1 MQDHDAHVDDLHVS
15 PLEDYIQSEPEA
27 AGMHPGWILAIL
39 AAVGVVCFM
48 LLDGLKSETYYY
60 EVHDAVAQGTELV
73 GQQVRIK
80 GIVEEGTIV
89 GEDGK
94 LGRTFSISER
104 GKSLRVTYDRALPDT
119 FEEGVE
125 VVALGTVDSDYVLVA
140 DEVLV
145 KCPSRYEGG
154 APTGGPNSTGPTVN

>member
-1 MQDHDAHVDDLHVS
+1 MQDMHEYLDDQDLDTR
-15 PLEDYIQSEPEA
+15 PLEDYVEPEVS
-27 AGMHPGWILAIL
+27 GMHPGWILVIL

-48 LLDGLKSETYYY
+48 LMDGLKSETYYY
-60 EVHDAVAQGTELV
+60 EVHNAVAQGPDLV
-73 GQQVRIK
+73 GQKVRIK
-80 GIVEEGTIV
+80 GVVEDGSII

-94 LGRTFSISER
+94 LGRKFAISER

-125 VVALGTVDSDYVLVA
+125 VVALGTVDADYVLVV

-154 APTGGPNSTGPTVN
+154 APTGDPGSQGPTVE